1 MGAFEL
7 LTIDKKP
14 KTVFVMGN
22 EVKIS
27 YRKKPKNLGEFYA
40 DDNLII
46 IANDENW
53 KKHLLHEL
61 LHAVL
66 FYSGHSQKFD
76 EKEEEALVRALES
89 GLTTLSF
96 F

>member
-1 MGAFEL
+1 MIDFEN
-7 LTIDKKP
+7 KP
-14 KTVFVMGN
+14 KNILIMGHK
-22 EVKIS
+22 VKIS

-46 IANDENW
+46 VSNDDRW
-53 KKHLLHEL
+53 KHHLLHEI
-61 LHAVL
+61 LHAIL
-66 FYSGHSQKFD
+66 FHSGHSQKFD